1 MLHLAATLRSP
12 LEIMQKPRLSLVSL
26 AWPAALLPFITI
38 HVSYILAASQ
48 GHVEWCMPYWD
59 ACTSISATGR
69 QMPEKLW
76 FKLGMLTA
84 AGVTALLWWQ
94 LGRSTGKSGT
104 MVILG
109 ILACVFLTMYTLA
122 LGVEG
127 DTYQR
132 IRRIGITLSFAF
144 TFLAQLLYTRFL
156 GQRSKSS
163 HDPLTFGWSRF
174 LLGLIT
180 ALLIIGILSVVLDAA
195 LGERYDDY
203 EDAFEWILALLLN
216 SWFAGLAMY
225 LMTQRERQ

>member
-1 MLHLAATLRSP
+1 MH
-12 LEIMQKPRLSLVSL
+12 IPRLSLVSL
-26 AWPAALLPFITI
+26 AWLAALLPFITI
-38 HVSYILAASQ
+38 HVSYIVAASQ
-48 GHVEWCMPYWD
+48 GHVEWCIPYWD
-59 ACTSISATGR
+59 ACSSISATGR

-76 FKLGMLTA
+76 FKLGMLPA

-94 LGRSTGKSGT
+94 LGRSTEKKGA
-104 MVILG
+104 MIILG
-109 ILACVFLTMYTLA
+109 ILACVFLTIYTLA

-132 IRRIGITLSFAF
+132 IRRIGITLTFAF
-144 TFLAQLLYTRFL
+144 TFLAQLLYTRYL
-156 GQRSKSS
+156 GLGSKRR
-163 HDPLTFGWSRF
+163 HDPEALLCSRL

-180 ALLIIGILSVVLDAA
+180 ILLVIGLISVALDAS

>member
-26 AWPAALLPFITI
+26 AWLAALLPFFTI
-38 HVSYILAASQ
+38 HVSYILAASL
-48 GHVEWCMPYWD
+48 GHVEWCIPYWD

-76 FKLGMLTA
+76 FKLGMLPA

-94 LGRSTGKSGT
+94 LGRSTYKSGA
-104 MVILG
+104 MVLLG
-109 ILACVFLTMYTLA
+109 VLACAFLTVYTLA
-122 LGVEG
+122 LGVDG

-156 GQRSKSS
+156 AQKGKSS
-163 HDPLTFGWSRF
+163 HDPLTLRWSRL

-180 ALLIIGILSVVLDAA
+180 ILLVIGIISVVLDAV
-195 LGERYDDY
+195 LGERYDDI

-216 SWFAGLAMY
+216 SWFAGLALF
-225 LMTQRERQ
+225 LMAQMENQ